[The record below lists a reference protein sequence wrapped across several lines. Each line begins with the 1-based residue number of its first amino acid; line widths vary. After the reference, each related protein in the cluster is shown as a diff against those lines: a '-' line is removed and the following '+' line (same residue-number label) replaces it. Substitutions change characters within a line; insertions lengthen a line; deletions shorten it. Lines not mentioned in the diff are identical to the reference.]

1 MFDLSQAL
9 LGAILGPVQWILI
22 VCIIVILVAYY
33 IYRKRQV

>member
-1 MFDLSQAL
+1 MLDMSQLL
-9 LGAILGPVQWILI
+9 LGKIFGPVQYILI